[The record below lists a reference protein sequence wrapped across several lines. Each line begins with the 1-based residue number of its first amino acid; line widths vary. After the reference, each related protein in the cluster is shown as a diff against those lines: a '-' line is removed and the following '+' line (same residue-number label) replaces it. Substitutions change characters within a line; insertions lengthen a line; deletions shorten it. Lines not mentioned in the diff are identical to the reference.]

1 VALIKIDWTI
11 LLQAANFMVLMLVL
25 NSILYRPL
33 RNLLNRR
40 RESIDGAHGR
50 ARELETQIAEKM
62 SRYQEQLQQ
71 AKLKGNEE
79 KMALRAAAAKNE
91 AELLASAHQ
100 SASEQLQA
108 IKNRVQAEAEI
119 ARKSL
124 KAETEVL
131 AAQVAAKVLGRA
143 L

>member
-108 IKNRVQAEAEI
+108 IKNQVHAEVEI

-124 KAETEVL
+124 KADTEVL
-131 AAQVAAKVLGRA
+131 AAQVAAKVLGRV

>member
-1 VALIKIDWTI
+1 VIKIDWTI

-33 RNLLNRR
+33 RNLLKHR
-40 RESIDGAHGR
+40 RESVDGAHGR
-50 ARELETQIAEKM
+50 ARELDAQIAEKM
-62 SRYQEQLQQ
+62 SRYQEKLQQ

-79 KMALRAAAAKNE
+79 KAALRSAAARDE
-91 AELLASAHQ
+91 AELLAKAHQ
-100 SASEQLQA
+100 SASDQLLV
-108 IKNRVQAEAEI
+108 IKSQVQAEAEV

-124 KAETEVL
+124 TAETEVL
-131 AAQVAAKVLGRA
+131 AAQVATRVLGRA

>member
-1 VALIKIDWTI
+1 MIKIDWTI

-100 SASEQLQA
+100 SASEQLQT
-108 IKNRVQAEAEI
+108 IKNRVQAEAEV

-124 KAETEVL
+124 KTETEVL
-131 AAQVAAKVLGRA
+131 AGQVAAKVLGRA

>member
-1 VALIKIDWTI
+1 MIKIDWTI

-25 NSILYRPL
+25 NVILYRPL
-33 RNLLNRR
+33 RDLLNRR
-40 RESIDGAHGR
+40 RENVEGAHSR
-50 ARELETQIAEKM
+50 ARELEAQIAEKM

-79 KMALRAAAAKNE
+79 KAALRAAAARQE
-91 AELLASAHQ
+91 AELLAVAHQ
-100 SASEQLQA
+100 SASEQLQT
-108 IKNRVQAEAEI
+108 IKNRVQAEAGA

-124 KAETEVL
+124 KVETETL
-131 AAQVAAKVLGRA
+131 AAHVATKVLGRA

>member
-1 VALIKIDWTI
+1 MIKIDWTI

-40 RESIDGAHGR
+40 RESIEGAHSR
-50 ARELETQIAEKM
+50 ARELDTQIAEKM

-71 AKLKGNEE
+71 AKLNGNEE

-100 SASEQLQA
+100 SASEQLQT

-131 AAQVAAKVLGRA
+131 AAQVASKVLGRA

>member
-1 VALIKIDWTI
+1 VAVIKIDWTI

-50 ARELETQIAEKM
+50 ARELDAQIAEKM

-79 KMALRAAAAKNE
+79 KAALRSAAARDE
-91 AELLASAHQ
+91 AELLAKAHQ
-100 SASEQLQA
+100 VASDQILVVKSQ
-108 IKNRVQAEAEI
+108 VQAEAEI

-124 KAETEVL
+124 RAETEVL
-131 AAQVAAKVLGRA
+131 AAQVATKVLGRA
-143 L
+143 M

>member
-1 VALIKIDWTI
+1 MIKIDWTI

-50 ARELETQIAEKM
+50 ARELDAQIAEKM

-71 AKLKGNEE
+71 AKVKGNEE
-79 KMALRAAAAKNE
+79 KAALRSAAARDE
-91 AELLASAHQ
+91 SELLGKAHQ
-100 SASEQLQA
+100 SASDQLLV
-108 IKNRVQAEAEI
+108 IKSQVQAEAEI

-124 KAETEVL
+124 KAETQVL
-131 AAQVAAKVLGRA
+131 AAQVATKVLGRA
-143 L
+143 M

>member
-1 VALIKIDWTI
+1 MIKLDWTI

-25 NSILYRPL
+25 NSVLYRPL
-33 RNLLNRR
+33 RNQLNRR

-50 ARELETQIAEKM
+50 ARELDAQITEKM
-62 SRYQEQLQQ
+62 NRYQEQLQQ

-79 KMALRAAAAKNE
+79 KAVLRNAAAREE
-91 AELLASAHQ
+91 AELLAGAHE
-100 SASEQLQA
+100 SASNQLQS
-108 IKNRVQAEAEI
+108 IKGRVQAEAEE

-124 KAETEVL
+124 RSESEAL
-131 AAQVAAKVLGRA
+131 AAQVATRVLGRA